1 MRRFIS
7 VDSETDLIAPGV
19 LAPPLTCVSTA
30 ERINGVI
37 AEGLFD
43 YRDGVELVRQ
53 YLLDP
58 AVVLVFHNG
67 SYDLAVFCR
76 ENPALISLVFRALAE
91 RRIRDTQTAE
101 QLLMIKRGDMGYEE
115 VEDDADEEN
124 DDADGD
130 DEDDG
135 ESKAWKR
142 VKKNYGLAALSKRYR
157 KIELDK
163 GEDDEDG
170 GARLTFGPLR
180 GVPIEQWP
188 EKHRT
193 YAKGDATATLEIFE
207 AQREGDCEALVSPDE
222 GMQVAAAFA
231 LHLCATWGVRTDA
244 DALDALETKLNRI
257 QDGLGIRLL
266 RSGLLRPKREKGK
279 VKLARNMK
287 AIKGVVE
294 AAYKSRGLPVPMT
307 TPKNPKAIPQISTSK
322 DTLEGAAR
330 FSYPEDVKVDD
341 RSSWLAGHAVKAKD
355 KEIPGLD
362 LADFLERVQTDDT
375 HAQALEPLVAYANC
389 QKILGTYVKPMWLGV
404 TMPMNSRPNVL
415 VETGRTSWG
424 AMTLKRPEGKIKLGT
439 NLQNFPRM
447 PGVRECIVARPG
459 FLLASVDYESIEL
472 RTLAQSMLRICGRS
486 TLAAR
491 YQSDPNYDPHTSF
504 AARML
509 GITYAEAMARKK
521 AEDKEVK
528 KHRQLAK
535 CPNFGYPGGMGP
547 AKLVVYAWKNYGIKI
562 TEEDAKRLR
571 DLWFAE
577 NPEMR
582 EYFEHVTNL
591 VDRGGTFRQ
600 FGSGRI
606 RGQCGFC
613 DGCNGYFQG
622 LAADGGKC
630 ALFSVS
636 AECYA
641 DPESVLFG
649 SRPLA
654 FIHDEII
661 AEVPEAFGH
670 ECAMRIVAIMERE
683 MRRFV
688 PDVPVSAAPALMRS
702 WLKAAEAAY
711 DDAGRLI
718 PWEDRKK
725 K

>member
-1 MRRFIS
+1 MRFVA
-7 VDSETDLIAPGV
+7 VDSETFLIEPGI
-19 LAPPLTCVSTA
+19 LAPTLVCVSTA
-30 ERINGVI
+30 ERVGTQV
-37 AEGLFD
+37 FD
-43 YRDGVELVRQ
+43 ALYDHVDGVELVRQ
-53 YLLDP
+53 LLLDP
-58 AVVLVFHNG
+58 NVTLIFHNG
-67 SYDLAVFCR
+67 SFDLAVFCR
-76 ENPALISLVFRALAE
+76 ENPALISLVFKALAQ

-101 QLLMIKRGDMGYEE
+101 QLLMIKRGDMSYENIE
-115 VEDDADEEN
+115 VENEDEDDLTGGDDA
-124 DDADGD
+124 
-130 DEDDG
+130 DDG
-135 ESKAWKR
+135 ESSAWKR
-142 VKKNYGLAALSKRYR
+142 VKKNYGLAALSERYR
-157 KIELDK
+157 KVKLDK

-170 GARLTFGPLR
+170 GARMTYGPLR
-180 GVPIEQWP
+180 GVPIAQWP
-188 EKHRT
+188 EKHVT
-193 YAKGDATATLEIFE
+193 YAKGDAVATLEIHE
-207 AQREGDCEALVSPDE
+207 LQRDGQPENMVSPDE

-231 LHLCATWGVRTDA
+231 LHLCAAWGVRTDA

-279 VKLARNMK
+279 IKLSRNMK
-287 AIKGVVE
+287 AIKDVVS
-294 AAYKSRGLPVPMT
+294 AAYASRGLSVPMT
-307 TPKNPKAIPQISTSK
+307 TPKNPKAIPQVSTSK

-341 RSSWLAGHAVKAKD
+341 RSSWLAGHTVKAKD
-355 KEIPGLD
+355 REIPGLD
-362 LADFLERVQTDDT
+362 LDDFLERVKGDDS
-375 HAQALEPLVAYANC
+375 HAQSLEPLVAFANC

-447 PGVRECIVARPG
+447 PGVRECVVARDG
-459 FLLASVDYESIEL
+459 YLLCSVDYESIEL
-472 RTLAQSMLRICGRS
+472 RTLAQAILRIVGRS

-491 YQSDPNYDPHTSF
+491 YQNDPNYDPHTSF

-509 GITYAEAMARKK
+509 GLTYAEAMKRKK

-562 TEEDAKRLR
+562 SEEEAKRLR

-582 EYFEHVTNL
+582 DYFAHVTNI
-591 VDRGGTFRQ
+591 VDNGGTFRQ
-600 FGSGRI
+600 IGSGRI
-606 RGQCGFC
+606 RGQCMFC

-641 DPESVLFG
+641 DPDSVLFG
-649 SRPLA
+649 SRPVA

-661 AEVPEAFGH
+661 AEVPEALGH
-670 ECAMRIVAIMERE
+670 ECAMRIVEIMERE
-683 MRRFV
+683 MTRFV
-688 PDVPVSAAPALMRS
+688 PDVPVKAAPALMRS

-711 DDAGRLI
+711 DGERLI

-725 K
+725 A